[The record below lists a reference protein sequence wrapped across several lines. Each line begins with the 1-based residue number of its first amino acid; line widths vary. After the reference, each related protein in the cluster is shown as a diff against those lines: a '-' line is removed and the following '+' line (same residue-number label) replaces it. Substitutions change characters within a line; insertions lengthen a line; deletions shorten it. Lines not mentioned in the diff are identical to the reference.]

1 MKENLFADPGH
12 EVFSKYS
19 DAYTFYLWVYYFVQ
33 SILLVFSLITLRH
46 ILQGSRSRLAMK
58 MVAGYIVFTITDMLK
73 LIFFDPIMDVLDGSN
88 PNYDWKIWLCVAGGD
103 LCLVISDSSV
113 SMIMWYFGYHYFNCG
128 RKLGYFIRGE
138 IVPASLDR
146 NHRILFITG
155 IVFAI
160 LLPTSYAVITT
171 IQYYQQVKNIP
182 NYMKWMIYVPY
193 TGIGLLQAVS
203 FTLLGSGV
211 LRIRRLIVQNDS
223 SEINNKKLLLHII
236 CFALYLLTL
245 CFLFYRTIYNAFA
258 QVTDINNTIYWA
270 TLSQV
275 VFFVMM
281 TALLAILYSLGEKAQ
296 IDYSDSSSRVS
307 TIQQQSPQ
315 SQRAG
320 RLSMQK
326 RLIERHELTAT
337 DLNSTLDVQEVEEDD
352 RIINQFLL
360 VRNKQSN
367 SQTVQIDS
375 SLRQFAY

>member
-1 MKENLFADPGH
+1 
-12 EVFSKYS
+12 
-19 DAYTFYLWVYYFVQ
+19 
-33 SILLVFSLITLRH
+33 
-46 ILQGSRSRLAMK
+46 
-58 MVAGYIVFTITDMLK
+58 
-73 LIFFDPIMDVLDGSN
+73 
-88 PNYDWKIWLCVAGGD
+88 
-103 LCLVISDSSV
+103 
-113 SMIMWYFGYHYFNCG
+113 
-128 RKLGYFIRGE
+128 
-138 IVPASLDR
+138 
-146 NHRILFITG
+146 
-155 IVFAI
+155 
-160 LLPTSYAVITT
+160 
-171 IQYYQQVKNIP
+171 
-182 NYMKWMIYVPY
+182 MKWIIFVPY
-193 TGIGLLQAVS
+193 TGIGLMQAVS

-245 CFLFYRTIYNAFA
+245 CFLFYRTIYNIFA
-258 QVTDINNTIYWA
+258 QVNDINNTIYWA

-360 VRNKQSN
+360 VRNKQHN
-367 SQTVQIDS
+367 SQTAQVDS
-375 SLRQFAY
+375 SLHQFAY